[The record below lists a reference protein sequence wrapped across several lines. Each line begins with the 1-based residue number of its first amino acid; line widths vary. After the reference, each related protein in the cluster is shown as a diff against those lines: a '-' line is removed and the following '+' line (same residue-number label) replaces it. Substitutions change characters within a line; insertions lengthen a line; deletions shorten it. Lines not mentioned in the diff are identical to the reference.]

1 MVDCISNSWKMQWL
15 LKSVLFETLRN
26 RLYNSVWYRFS
37 FFFYRKYFYEIWAVA
52 SKCTTYLPN
61 EHMELRLYWIVTRW
75 LWTKVAARELFI
87 IIGDDKIKSRWI
99 GHKLGLAKHQNGMD
113 DVDFGIDANRKLVL
127 FCFDQSSL
135 RNGNSY
141 TFALNHTHISVLQSN
156 DIIFYEVW

>member
-1 MVDCISNSWKMQWL
+1 MITKIRVIWNSPQQIVQLGLIPL
-15 LKSVLFETLRN
+15 LI
-26 RLYNSVWYRFS
+26 
-37 FFFYRKYFYEIWAVA
+37 FFYRKYFYEIWAVA